1 MTEELVFKGE
11 NSQALTN
18 SLLVAEKFGKRH
30 GDVIRS
36 IEKLLNTEDEALNA
50 KMRLAFE
57 SASYVDSTGK
67 SNLMYV
73 MNRKGFSILVMGYN
87 GVKALRFKDAFY
99 DAFDKM
105 ESALKDSQKK
115 LSGAEYLLQQAQLMV
130 EQERRMS
137 AVEQRLDNMDRE
149 RKENGEKLLEAK
161 LSDERLPEMSMK
173 ARVNQLVREYAIA
186 TNTDFKDV
194 WHKVYSQLYY
204 LYHISIKS
212 YKKLHNKE
220 TKLDIAVRNHFI
232 DKIFTIVSNLVRE
245 NKSA

>member
-18 SLLVAEKFGKRH
+18 SLLVAEKFGKEHRN
-30 GDVIRS
+30 VLQAIRDIIGYAENS
-36 IEKLLNTEDEALNA
+36 AYPQ
-50 KMRLAFE
+50 MFVE
-57 SASYVDSTGK
+57 STYYNQQNGQ
-67 SNLMYV
+67 NYPMFV
-73 MNRKGFSILVMGYN
+73 MNRDGFTLLAMGFT
-87 GVKALRFKDAFY
+87 GKRAMRFKLDYIAAFN
-99 DAFDKM
+99 KM

-245 NKSA
+245 NKAA

>member
-1 MTEELVFKGE
+1 MTNELVFKGE

-18 SLLVAEKFGKRH
+18 SLLVAEKFGKEHRN
-30 GDVIRS
+30 VLQAIRDIIGYAENS
-36 IEKLLNTEDEALNA
+36 AYPQ
-50 KMRLAFE
+50 MFVE
-57 SASYVDSTGK
+57 STYYNQQNGQ
-67 SNLMYV
+67 NYPMFV
-73 MNRKGFSILVMGYN
+73 MNRDGFTLLAMGFT
-87 GVKALRFKDAFY
+87 GKRAMKFKLDYIAAFN
-99 DAFDKM
+99 KM

-245 NKSA
+245 NKAA

>member
-18 SLLVAEKFGKRH
+18 SLLVAEKFGKEHRNVLQAIS
-30 GDVIRS
+30 DIIWSAENSAYPQMFV
-36 IEKLLNTEDEALNA
+36 
-50 KMRLAFE
+50 E
-57 SASYVDSTGK
+57 STYYNQQNGQ
-67 SNLMYV
+67 NYPMFV
-73 MNRKGFSILVMGYN
+73 MNRDGFTLLAMGFT
-87 GVKALRFKDAFY
+87 GKRAMKFKLDYIAAFN
-99 DAFDKM
+99 KM

-130 EQERRMS
+130 EQERRMT

-232 DKIFTIVSNLVRE
+232 DKIFTIISNLVRE
-245 NKSA
+245 NKAA

>member
-1 MTEELVFKGE
+1 MF
-11 NSQALTN
+11 
-18 SLLVAEKFGKRH
+18 
-30 GDVIRS
+30 
-36 IEKLLNTEDEALNA
+36 
-50 KMRLAFE
+50 
-57 SASYVDSTGK
+57 
-67 SNLMYV
+67 V
-73 MNRKGFSILVMGYN
+73 MNRDGFTLLAMGFT
-87 GVKALRFKDAFY
+87 GKRAMRFKLDYIAAFN
-99 DAFDKM
+99 KM

-245 NKSA
+245 NKAA